1 MDIIYSV
8 IEFSYTQPWIGLV
21 LLIGFLIFVKMVLNF
36 ILRLVRGYEPKSS
49 SYCENCTCERC
60 KSIKERVSLDK
71 KL

>member
-21 LLIGFLIFVKMVLNF
+21 LLIGFLIFVKMILNF
-36 ILRLVRGYEPKSS
+36 LLRLVRGYEPKA
-49 SYCENCTCERC
+49 SYCENCNCEHC
-60 KSIKERVSLDK
+60 KSIKARVSVNT